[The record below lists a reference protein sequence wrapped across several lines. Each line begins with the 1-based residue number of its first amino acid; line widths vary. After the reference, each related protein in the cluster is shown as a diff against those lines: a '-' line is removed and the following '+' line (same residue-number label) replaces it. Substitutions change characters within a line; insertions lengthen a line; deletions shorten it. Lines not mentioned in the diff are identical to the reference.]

1 MQRILMAL
9 LASST
14 IAGASQAEGR
24 YETSAGSVDVQRV
37 ISGLSTPWSIAF
49 LPDGS
54 KLVTERGGRL
64 LHVDGSAA
72 VAVEGVPA
80 VWANGQGGLLD
91 VVAARDFAETRE
103 IFLTYAEPRGG
114 GEAGTALAVARLAE
128 GERAL
133 EDVRVIWRMT
143 DTSSSRQ
150 HFGSR
155 IVEAGDGTI
164 FVTTGDR
171 GDRDL
176 AQDLGSHAGK
186 LIRVGRNGEIPSDNP
201 FADGSQGLPE
211 IWSYGLRNL
220 QGIAAGPDG
229 TIWTVM
235 HGPRGG
241 DEVNAHRTPGLNY
254 GWPIQ
259 SFGAE
264 YRSGTQIGTAGPV
277 PGMEDPG
284 FVWEV
289 SPAVSGLVVY
299 SGRLFPE
306 WSGDLLTGALQHDTI
321 IRLTTGGDGL
331 AEAERLLEG
340 EYTRIRDVREA
351 PDGSIWFIAES
362 EGAVYRMTPAP
373 SS

>member
-1 MQRILMAL
+1 MQRILMTL

-64 LHVDGSAA
+64 LHVDGSEA

-103 IFLTYAEPRGG
+103 IFLTYAEPRDG

-128 GERAL
+128 GGRAL
-133 EDVRVIWRMT
+133 EDLRAIWRMA
-143 DTSSSRQ
+143 DASSSRQ

-171 GDRDL
+171 GERDL
-176 AQDLGSHAGK
+176 AQDLRSHAGK

-201 FADGSQGLPE
+201 FADGSRGLPE

-220 QGIAAGPDG
+220 QGIASGPDG
-229 TIWTVM
+229 TVWTVM

-241 DEVNAHRTPGLNY
+241 DEVNAHRTAGLNY
-254 GWPIQ
+254 GWPVQ

-264 YRSGTQIGTAGPV
+264 YRSGRQIGTAGPF
-277 PGMEDPG
+277 PGIEDPA

-299 SGRLFPE
+299 SGQLFPE

-321 IRLTTGGDGL
+321 IRLTTGGEGL
-331 AEAERLLEG
+331 VEAERLLEG
-340 EYTRIRDVREA
+340 EYARIRDVREA

-362 EGAVYRMTPAP
+362 EGAIYRMTPAP